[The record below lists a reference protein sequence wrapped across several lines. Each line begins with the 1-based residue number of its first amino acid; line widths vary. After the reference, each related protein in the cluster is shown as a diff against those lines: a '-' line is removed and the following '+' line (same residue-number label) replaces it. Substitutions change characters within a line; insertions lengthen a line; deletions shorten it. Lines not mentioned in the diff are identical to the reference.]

1 MIFKNNDVAFAII
14 ATCKLSKYCIKT
26 LEMDDK
32 NFSNQIL
39 QGFTATDGE
48 QKPCDNVN
56 PNQDTRIEPTFDTPL
71 ESKESID
78 SQDKF
83 FASKDKGEESIQQD
97 NSAPYTEPKAEQ

>member
-14 ATCKLSKYCIKT
+14 AACNLSKYCIKT

-56 PNQDTRIEPTFDTPL
+56 PNQDARIEPTF
-71 ESKESID
+71 KENKTTLRLKD
-78 SQDKF
+78 F
-83 FASKDKGEESIQQD
+83 FPFCFLVFLSCFGVFEGETCSSFEVF
-97 NSAPYTEPKAEQ
+97 

>member
-14 ATCKLSKYCIKT
+14 AACNLSKYCIKT

-48 QKPCDNVN
+48 QKPCDMGRFSVEDMNKGTVAWVH
-56 PNQDTRIEPTFDTPL
+56 
-71 ESKESID
+71 S
-78 SQDKF
+78 DKF
-83 FASKDKGEESIQQD
+83 NILF
-97 NSAPYTEPKAEQ
+97 